1 MVSKHLT
8 PATAV
13 GHIGAHTP
21 YPGRTFS
28 QASPHHHSGH
38 TAPRRGE
45 RDQGPSHSPPAATA
59 SIPSPWSPPG
69 CISLNAPWPCP
80 RGAQDTAPQAPGEA
94 GSASLPRLLAW
105 LEWALPEHAS
115 SRTPGYFF
123 GLPNSPTHTDPRPV
137 GGEGRGRFRPSKPV
151 PPARILVSFAEK
163 VLSHDQTRSSILP
176 LILGPRYQE
185 EDGQM
190 GKKGAWEPQN
200 LSLNQ
205 THTLPLTRDP
215 D

>member
-1 MVSKHLT
+1 M
-8 PATAV
+8 P
-13 GHIGAHTP
+13 
-21 YPGRTFS
+21 
-28 QASPHHHSGH
+28 
-38 TAPRRGE
+38 
-45 RDQGPSHSPPAATA
+45 
-59 SIPSPWSPPG
+59 
-69 CISLNAPWPCP
+69 
-80 RGAQDTAPQAPGEA
+80 
-94 GSASLPRLLAW
+94 
-105 LEWALPEHAS
+105 
-115 SRTPGYFF
+115 
-123 GLPNSPTHTDPRPV
+123 SPTHPHTLTPGQS

-163 VLSHDQTRSSILP
+163 VLSHDQTGSSILP